1 MNNAIVCGHRQFAK
15 FSSQQ
20 LAWLHLIGEKFGE
33 IFKELLG
40 IFVPWWV
47 IWQWYELFKHIL
59 PVNLQGKMLIVFLI
73 RG

>member
-1 MNNAIVCGHRQFAK
+1 MNNAIVWGHRQFAK

-33 IFKELLG
+33 ISKELLG

-47 IWQWYELFKHIL
+47 IRQWYELFNIFYL
-59 PVNLQGKMLIVFLI
+59 
-73 RG
+73 